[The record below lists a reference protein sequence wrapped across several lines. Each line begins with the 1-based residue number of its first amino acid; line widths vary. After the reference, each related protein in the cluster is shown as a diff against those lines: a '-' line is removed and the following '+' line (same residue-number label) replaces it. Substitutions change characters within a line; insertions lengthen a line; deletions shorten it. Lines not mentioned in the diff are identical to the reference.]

1 MVFGRRTIWACLI
14 VGVLALGS
22 NNASGQS
29 IVVQAR
35 LITSEEGMA
44 SNNVLGLLQA
54 KDGRIWI
61 STDQGL
67 DCYDGENFEH
77 FTAKRHSLP
86 SNQNDLLL
94 EDTEGLL
101 WVGKTS
107 VFFDKGYIRFKDPRI
122 FIFDPLKKKGLPFS
136 EYFGQEAPVRESDI
150 HGICQDK
157 EKGLLISTGR
167 GQVFRYFKGHFE
179 LQLDNHGAFPIYMA
193 LPAEEGGFW
202 VLSGRY
208 LHRMQADGQKVES
221 DTLPFAGA
229 FMNLL
234 SNGALAIRNRLASK
248 SSFPNVLLKHAGSR
262 MDGHYQL
269 PEKGKLDIRIFR
281 SIHESPDQK
290 LWCRKNDGFEVYEK
304 SGALIFDLAA
314 QFPEH
319 ARLSVGSFPY
329 FDHNGL
335 AWLPIVDGV
344 ILLKLEDLNFKRF
357 LSEGKVSIRGIIGL
371 PDGQLLVNSY
381 KGSFVLNPANGN
393 YRLLSE
399 FLTGLGL
406 AYGPDGTVWMG
417 EHGPKIWQY
426 FPQEGK
432 INSKELLGY
441 DALTESIQPFVSR
454 NGTTWIGTLNGLAR
468 LDTADGS
475 FRMCEALNREYGL
488 TNRSVR
494 SFLEV
499 EEGIYL
505 ATDGGLFILQPDKGI
520 IEPALGLPPIDLYHL
535 QQVAPGQFWLASR
548 GEGLWQWNA
557 KTGEYH
563 QYTVKDGLPSN
574 IVYAVY
580 PCRRG
585 YLWLSTQDGLCAF
598 HPDRREMH
606 VFQTKSGLPFN
617 EFNYLAHYQATDGT
631 LYFGGVRGIVA
642 FHPEDIVLEE
652 DSRAQLQVTR
662 FQQYNRKEGGME
674 DLTPAFLQSP
684 GIHLRPSDDFF
695 ILDFVLQDYL
705 APEENRYAYRL
716 DGLDE
721 EWQYIRESQL
731 RFSGLPYGQY
741 QLRIKAMGHDGRWAE
756 KELNIPVEVARPLQ
770 AYWWFWPGLC
780 LLALAFGYCIFRLRI
795 RSLKATKRRLQE
807 EVARRTAEIEANLA
821 VIAKQKT
828 ELEASNRAKDK
839 LFSIIGHE
847 LRGPLMFFGNIGDR
861 VSYLLK
867 NNKKDALLAL
877 GYSAE
882 EVTASLNAM
891 LENLMYWGLI
901 QSGQFS
907 SQKEILELGKQMK
920 EAVQALQPIA
930 EKKGVQLLCEAP
942 SPEVIVEMGRAGLEI
957 VLRNLIANGIKYTPP
972 GGVVLLSAQR
982 SNGQV
987 NLRVE
992 DTGIGMAPEQA
1003 AAILQR
1009 KLDKSRKGTEGERGA
1024 GLGLNITQEILQM
1037 NQGSLTIRPG
1047 EKAGTVFIVTIPAAA
1062 A

>member
-1 MVFGRRTIWACLI
+1 MAFGFNKIY
-14 VGVLALGS
+14 
-22 NNASGQS
+22 GQS
-29 IVVQAR
+29 ISVQSR
-35 LITSEEGMA
+35 LLTSEEGMA
-44 SNNVLGLLQA
+44 SNNVLGLLQS
-54 KDGRIWI
+54 KDGQMWI

-67 DCYDGENFEH
+67 DRYDGENFEH
-77 FTAKRHSLP
+77 FTAKRHGLP

-107 VFFDKGYIRFKDPRI
+107 VTFERGYISYKDLRI
-122 FIFDPLKKKGLPFS
+122 NIFDPLEKKGLSFS
-136 EYFGQEAPVRESDI
+136 EYFGQDVPLQESDI

-157 EKGLLISTGR
+157 EQGLWISTAR
-167 GQVFRYFKGHFE
+167 GQVFRYSNGHFE
-179 LQLDNHGAFPIYMA
+179 LQLDNHGAFPIYRA
-193 LPAEEGGFW
+193 LPAKEGGFW
-202 VLSGRY
+202 VLSGHF
-208 LHRMQADGQKVES
+208 LHRMQPDGQMLES
-221 DTLPFAGA
+221 DTLPFAGSYIS
-229 FMNLL
+229 LL
-234 SNGALAIRNRLASK
+234 SGGALAIRNRLVSK
-248 SSFPNVLLKHAGSR
+248 SSFPNVLLKHAGAPVEGS
-262 MDGHYQL
+262 YQF
-269 PEKGKLDIRIFR
+269 PGGEKLDIRTFR
-281 SIHESPDQK
+281 GIHDSPDQK
-290 LWCRKNDGFEVYEK
+290 LWCRKNDGFEVYDK
-304 SGALIFDLAA
+304 SGALAFDLAA
-314 QFPEH
+314 QLPDY
-319 ARLSVGSFPY
+319 AKLSLTSFPY

-335 AWLPIVDGV
+335 AWLPVADG
-344 ILLKLEDLNFKRF
+344 ILLLKLENRYFNAF
-357 LSEGKVSIRGIIGL
+357 LRGEKISVRGIIGL

-381 KGSFVLNPANGN
+381 NGPLVLNPGNGN
-393 YRLLSE
+393 YQALPE
-399 FLTGLGL
+399 FFTGLGL
-406 AYGPDGTVWMG
+406 AHGPDGTVWLG
-417 EHGPKIWQY
+417 EHGAKVFRY
-426 FPQEGK
+426 YPQDGK
-432 INSKELLGY
+432 IERIELLDF

-454 NGTTWIGTLNGLAR
+454 NGTTWIGTSNGLAR
-468 LDTADGS
+468 LDTAVGS
-475 FRMCEALNREYGL
+475 FRMCEALNWKYGL
-488 TNRSVR
+488 ANRSVR

-499 EEGIYL
+499 EEGVYL
-505 ATDGGLFILQPDKGI
+505 ATDGGLFLFHPDKGI
-520 IEPALGLPPIDLYHL
+520 IEPALGLPPIDLYHM

-548 GEGLWQWNA
+548 GEGLWQWND
-557 KTGEYH
+557 KTGRYR
-563 QYTVKDGLPSN
+563 QYSVEDGLPSN
-574 IVYAVY
+574 VIYAVY

-642 FHPEDIVLEE
+642 FRPEDIVLEE

-674 DLTPAFLQSP
+674 DLTATFLKTP
-684 GIHLRPSDDFF
+684 RIYLRPSDDFF

-716 DGLDE
+716 GGLDE
-721 EWQYIRESQL
+721 EWQYIRESQIRL
-731 RFSGLPYGQY
+731 SGLPYGRY

-780 LLALAFGYCIFRLRI
+780 FLALAFGYGIFRLRI
-795 RSLKATKRRLQE
+795 RSLKATKLRLQE

-907 SQKEILELGKQMK
+907 SQKGILELGKQMK

-957 VLRNLIANGIKYTPP
+957 VLRNLIANGIKYTPA
-972 GGVVLLSAQR
+972 GGVVRLSAHR
-982 SNGQV
+982 RNGQA
-987 NLRVE
+987 NLLVE
-992 DTGIGMAPEQA
+992 DTGIGMSPEQA

-1047 EKAGTVFIVTIPAAA
+1047 EVTGTVFIVTIPAPAA
-1062 A
+1062 